1 VEGNVGV
8 LPKRLSGTMNTYQQV
23 DCRQK
28 IDEIPGYEKHVL
40 LTLPRRS
47 VLSINIKKLWC
58 KEWCRKFVEYPA
70 HHRKTR
76 WNYFRLTNI
85 TQTMLSRTELLYVT
99 FCSCKYWAGI
109 TVCTFVEETNRSVK
123 QNMKATCQTQCDN
136 VQSELHPTSL
146 M

>member
-47 VLSINIKKLWC
+47 VLSINIKKL
-58 KEWCRKFVEYPA
+58 
-70 HHRKTR
+70 
-76 WNYFRLTNI
+76 
-85 TQTMLSRTELLYVT
+85 
-99 FCSCKYWAGI
+99 
-109 TVCTFVEETNRSVK
+109 
-123 QNMKATCQTQCDN
+123 
-136 VQSELHPTSL
+136 
-146 M
+146 